1 MLQSMRPHKG
11 HMLRGCWEQLVAL
24 QGPLLVD
31 MQPAYAWM
39 NRSDEDDNEEEKLQ
53 YGTQQDNDDDCI
65 TVARQDHVGR

>member
-1 MLQSMRPHKG
+1 MRSHKG

-39 NRSDEDDNEEEKLQ
+39 NRSDDDHNSNEDDIEEEKVQ
-53 YGTQQDNDDDCI
+53 DGTQQDNDDDP
-65 TVARQDHVGR
+65 VGR